1 MNVTIRKIGNSEG
14 IIIPK
19 EVLNRL
25 GLKAGDTTLAIA
37 AAIEE
42 EGVITRPIGES
53 ICFCPPLIITVEQ
66 LDELFAG
73 VKRGL
78 DKVAAARG

>member
-1 MNVTIRKIGNSEG
+1 MHSSRGVGLLGALEIKPWEG
-14 IIIPK
+14 TKP
-19 EVLNRL
+19 
-25 GLKAGDTTLAIA
+25 GDATLAIA

-53 ICFCPPLIITVEQ
+53 ICFCPPLIITAEQ
-66 LDELFAG
+66 LDDLFAG

-78 DKVAAARG
+78 DKAVSARA